1 MERWQ
6 KELSRSVTTFDELKK
21 HVRLSPGEK
30 KYFMSKNIPDRFR
43 ITPHVLRLIDP
54 RDFQCPIRLQF
65 IPSADEMCVRP
76 GELSDPLG
84 DRRFTPVNGVVHKY
98 RNRCL
103 VLPTMRCPAYC
114 RFCFRKELI
123 NENSF
128 DANAVLAYLRKHTE
142 LREVI
147 FSGGDPLFLGDRALS
162 SLLKSIAKIPHIR
175 VIRIHTRVPVVLPS
189 RITQSLANLFKK
201 SPVQIIVVV
210 HVNHPKEIS
219 REFIRAVK
227 ILRLSGVMILSQSV
241 LLRGVND
248 TISVLEK
255 LFTGLVESGVKPY
268 YLHQLDPVCGTSHFF
283 VSPVRGKLLMRRLR
297 GKLAGVCIPHYVVDS
312 NKKSGKVF
320 LPLS

>member
-30 KYFMSKNIPDRFR
+30 KYFMSKDVPDRFR
-43 ITPHVLRLIDP
+43 ITPHILRLIDP
-54 RDFQCPIRLQF
+54 KDFQCPIRLQF
-65 IPSADEMCVRP
+65 IPSESELRVAP
-76 GELSDPLG
+76 NELSDPLG

-98 RNRCL
+98 QNRCL

-123 NENSF
+123 GENSF
-128 DANAVLAYLRKHTE
+128 NASAVLAYLRKHTE

-162 SLLKSIAKIPHIR
+162 SLLRSIAKISHIR

-201 SPVQIIVVV
+201 SSVQIIVVV

-219 REFIRAVK
+219 REFVRATK
-227 ILRLSGVMILSQSV
+227 LLRLAGVMLLSQSV
-241 LLRGVND
+241 LLHGVND
-248 TISVLEK
+248 SISVLEK
-255 LFTGLVESGVKPY
+255 LFTGLVDVGVKPY
-268 YLHQLDPVCGTSHFF
+268 YLHQLDPVCGTSHFLCF
-283 VSPVRGKLLMRRLR
+283 ARQGETADAEIAWKTCRRVYSSLR
-297 GKLAGVCIPHYVVDS
+297 C
-312 NKKSGKVF
+312 
-320 LPLS
+320 